1 MEPSETLTITSQSEQ
16 IVFASVKH
24 HAGNS
29 EAEEMQQDAGL
40 KKEEEENQ
48 KSNHAIVNDR
58 KLTT

>member
-29 EAEEMQQDAGL
+29 EAEEMQQDAVL
-40 KKEEEENQ
+40 KKEEENQ

-58 KLTT
+58 K